1 LRFANTHVERKGRR
15 KPILRVL
22 LATIFLLAN
31 AALIEGFKSGPP
43 FEEFVGVDSALRE
56 ASQAEAPRYDPA
68 LYAMATRLRG
78 AAQDALDTES
88 RRFRWVRD
96 YDGVRS
102 YLTASRSLAV
112 ASARRAVAGEQ
123 QELGRLAEHL
133 AETGETVARSFREVE
148 GYPYRGSVRRS
159 LAEGSLLHARA
170 EEAFRAG
177 ETLAAAEYL
186 DRADTLL
193 ARSQRAFESEFGGYL
208 DKTSTWE
215 KWARAAIARSKAS
228 GGSLI
233 LVDKMRRRCY
243 LYERGRSVETFGADL
258 GTNWVGDKHMAGD
271 RATPEGNYVVTEKKA
286 NGQTRYYKALLINY
300 PNENDKARFA
310 AAKRAGRIPKSA
322 RIGSLIEI
330 HGDGG
335 RGYDWTLGCVAL
347 TNKDIDRLYSR
358 VAVGTPVLIVGTLP
372 EQLAA
377 R

>member
-1 LRFANTHVERKGRR
+1 M
-15 KPILRVL
+15 PMLRVL
-22 LATIFLLAN
+22 LATLFLLAN

-43 FEEFVGVDSALRE
+43 YQEFVRVDAAIRE

-78 AAQDALDTES
+78 AAQTALDTES
-88 RRFRWVRD
+88 QRFRWMRD

-102 YLTASRSLAV
+102 YLAASRSLAV
-112 ASARRAVAGEQ
+112 ASARRAEAGERDA
-123 QELGRLAEHL
+123 LGRLAARLVES
-133 AETGETVARSFREVE
+133 GDVVAKAFREVE

-177 ETLAAAEYL
+177 ETLAAAELL

-193 ARSQRAFESEFGGYL
+193 DRSQRAFENEFGGYL

-228 GGSLI
+228 GGNLI

-243 LYERGRSVETFGADL
+243 LYERGRTVDAFATDL
-258 GTNWVGDKHMAGD
+258 GTNWVGDKSMSGD
-271 RATPEGNYVVTEKKA
+271 RATPEGNYHVAEKKA
-286 NGQTRYYKALLINY
+286 NGESRYHKALLINY
-300 PNENDKARFA
+300 PNADDKARFA

-347 TNKDIDRLYSR
+347 ANKDMDRLYSR

-377 R
+377 AR

>member
-1 LRFANTHVERKGRR
+1 M
-15 KPILRVL
+15 PILRVF
-22 LATIFLLAN
+22 LATLFLLAN

-43 FEEFVGVDSALRE
+43 YQEFAGVDAAIRE
-56 ASQAEAPRYDPA
+56 ADQAEAPRYDPA
-68 LYAMATRLRG
+68 LYAMAMRLRG
-78 AAQDALDTES
+78 AAQTALDTES
-88 RRFRWVRD
+88 QRFRWIRD

-102 YLTASRSLAV
+102 YLAASRSLAV
-112 ASARRAVAGEQ
+112 ASARRAEAGEQ
-123 QELGRLAEHL
+123 GALAKLEVRLAES
-133 AETGETVARSFREVE
+133 ADVVAKAFREVE

-170 EEAFRAG
+170 AEAFRAG
-177 ETLAAAEYL
+177 ETLTAAELL

-193 ARSQRAFESEFGGYL
+193 ARSQSAFESEFGGYL

-233 LVDKMRRRCY
+233 LVDKMRRHCY
-243 LYERGRSVETFGADL
+243 LYERGRLVDTYSADL
-258 GTNWVGDKHMAGD
+258 GTNWVGHKRMSGD
-271 RATPEGNYVVTEKKA
+271 RATPEGNYLVSEKKA
-286 NGQTRYYKALLINY
+286 NGATKYYKALLINY
-300 PNENDKARFA
+300 PNADDKARFT
-310 AAKRAGRIPKSA
+310 AAKRAGRIPESA
-322 RIGSLIEI
+322 RIGNLIEI

-347 TNKDIDRLYSR
+347 TNKDMDRLYSR

-372 EQLAA
+372 EQLASA